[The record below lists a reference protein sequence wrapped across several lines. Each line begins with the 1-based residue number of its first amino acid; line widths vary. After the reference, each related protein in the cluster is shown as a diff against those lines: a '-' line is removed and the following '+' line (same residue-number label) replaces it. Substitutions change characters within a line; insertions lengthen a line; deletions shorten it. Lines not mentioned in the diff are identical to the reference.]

1 MINLFWVDDMLGYS
15 KPIKYIDGPMEPA
28 ISHLP
33 HISSNRELIIISIEI
48 FIQGQCLYKAKI
60 YTKQFDSSNKR
71 VAG

>member
-1 MINLFWVDDMLGYS
+1 
-15 KPIKYIDGPMEPA
+15 MEPA